1 MTLLCIYQHPL
12 PLKNTTP
19 SFLSS
24 PPLLNLETVR
34 APFLGHPPLYI
45 GFSWNPLTPVK
56 LGFFREPQKYKGFSS
71 FSPSYL
77 LKITK
82 FLVKIS
88 EFPWKKSPLLSQQP
102 SSKSWGP
109 VKLPFFWKIGSSFY
123 LPPAERAGG
132 RVAHYE
138 CFWTGQ
144 SQAKTWNKYNPGTG
158 YLRSIINSPNDIR
171 TKSWKKCRSR
181 KFPSP
186 ISCKKTNLSVMLV
199 GTFAND

>member
-34 APFLGHPPLYI
+34 APFLGHLFRYI

-77 LKITK
+77 LKITR

-109 VKLPFFWKIGSSFY
+109 VKLPFFEKLVVVSTS
-123 LPPAERAGG
+123 PQQKEREGG
-132 RVAHYE
+132 LHTMNAFEQDR
-138 CFWTGQ
+138 
-144 SQAKTWNKYNPGTG
+144 AKLKRETST
-158 YLRSIINSPNDIR
+158 IQVQVI
-171 TKSWKKCRSR
+171 
-181 KFPSP
+181 
-186 ISCKKTNLSVMLV
+186 
-199 GTFAND
+199 

>member
-1 MTLLCIYQHPL
+1 MKFLVKTGKMTLLCIYQHPL

-19 SFLSS
+19 LLLIKS
-24 PPLLNLETVR
+24 PPFKSGNRPSPLFR
-34 APFLGHPPLYI
+34 PSPLYI
-45 GFSWNPLTPVK
+45 GFLWTPPPTPVK

-109 VKLPFFWKIGSSFY
+109 VKLPFFEKLVVVSTS
-123 LPPAERAGG
+123 PQQKEREGG
-132 RVAHYE
+132 LHTMNAFEQDR
-138 CFWTGQ
+138 
-144 SQAKTWNKYNPGTG
+144 AKLKRETST
-158 YLRSIINSPNDIR
+158 IQVQVI
-171 TKSWKKCRSR
+171 
-181 KFPSP
+181 
-186 ISCKKTNLSVMLV
+186 
-199 GTFAND
+199 

>member
-19 SFLSS
+19 LLLIKS
-24 PPLLNLETVR
+24 PPFKSGNCPSPLFR
-34 APFLGHPPLYI
+34 PSPLYI
-45 GFSWNPLTPVK
+45 GFLWTPPPTPVK

-109 VKLPFFWKIGSSFY
+109 VKLPFFEKLVVVSTT
-123 LPPAERAGG
+123 PQQKEREGG
-132 RVAHYE
+132 LHTMNAFEQDR
-138 CFWTGQ
+138 
-144 SQAKTWNKYNPGTG
+144 AKLKRETST
-158 YLRSIINSPNDIR
+158 IQVQVI
-171 TKSWKKCRSR
+171 
-181 KFPSP
+181 
-186 ISCKKTNLSVMLV
+186 
-199 GTFAND
+199 